1 MLTRYT
7 AASYVFFQSRRPV
20 LFAAVILACLACAV
34 IASRLVVREDVRAL
48 LPSEPKR
55 LAESFTLL
63 REAPFMRRL
72 SITVGGA
79 GHDPIVLA
87 DAFAEALRSEEIPRV
102 ITGPG
107 VSPSPAMLAAL
118 CDVLP
123 SLLNAE
129 ELPAFEP
136 VLAPSAMRASLEAD
150 KRTLLTPQGL
160 ALRSLVAKD
169 PLGLRNVLFKRL
181 ASSGGANFSG
191 SGGARLHEGHIVDVS
206 GRYAMVLAEP
216 ASSMSDSA
224 AARVVMARVEK
235 AAASLPA
242 DAEVIVVGAYRHTDV
257 NASAVKDD
265 LAKILP
271 VSFLL
276 LGVLF
281 FIFIRSVRGVC
292 LFLLPAASLGFAVA
306 FAGITMGSVSGIVI
320 GFGSVV
326 IGITADYAIHVFY
339 AVTTV
344 AGASDPTKALGE
356 VSRPLFIGALTT
368 LAAFAALLFSK
379 ISAVSQMAV
388 FAMAGV
394 GAAFLLGLF
403 VLPHCLLARPSPGR
417 AESPDLDKPD
427 RRYVFRNSTAVG
439 IWLAIIVSMVVSAIF
454 VPVSGDIKQL
464 GYMPRSVLADEE
476 KSARLWKTPSDGALV
491 VVKGES
497 GEGGLEKALEANDAV
512 WRLLTVNGRTEN
524 APIISLAPYLP
535 SRKTQTAHHA
545 AWKAFW
551 ENRKD
556 GTLAALAPLAAETG
570 FSAGAFQPFADWL
583 ESEPEF
589 VTPAKLESFGLS
601 IFAGSLLTRDSE
613 GRNLVYTIVPSGFDI
628 GGELGAA
635 LTEAGAEVVSGE
647 HYREDVSEITRED
660 CLKFC
665 LFACIAIGGAL
676 YALFR
681 SFSRWALAIFPLA
694 SGVLAVTAVFH
705 LFGFA
710 MTVFHAAALPLI
722 MGLAADYGIF
732 MVHSLEKGTLAATE
746 KAVLLSGLTTLASFG
761 TLVLAKHPALY
772 SLGVTVGFGLAVAV
786 FAALWGIPR
795 LGKQASVVEEGR

>member
-1 MLTRYT
+1 MLARCA
-7 AASYVFFQSRRPV
+7 AASYVFFQSRRPA

-34 IASRLVVREDVRAL
+34 IASRLVVREDIRAL
-48 LPSEPKR
+48 LPSEPER

-102 ITGPG
+102 ITGPDLA
-107 VSPSPAMLAAL
+107 PSPAMLTAL

-123 SLLNAE
+123 SLSDAE
-129 ELPAFEP
+129 ELSAFESI
-136 VLAPSAMRASLEAD
+136 LAPSAMRASLEAD
-150 KRTLLTPQGL
+150 KKTLLTPRGL

-181 ASSGGANFSG
+181 ASSGGANFPG

-216 ASSMSDSA
+216 VSSMSDSA
-224 AARVVMARVEK
+224 AARKVMARVEK
-235 AAASLPA
+235 ATASLPA

-257 NASAVKDD
+257 NASAVKGD

-271 VSFLL
+271 VSFVL

-281 FIFIRSVRGVC
+281 FMFIRSLRGIC
-292 LFLLPAASLGFAVA
+292 LFLLPVASLGFAVA
-306 FAGITMGSVSGIVI
+306 FAGVTMGSVSGIVI

-339 AVTTV
+339 AVTTA
-344 AGASDPTKALGE
+344 AGDSDTPKALGA

-388 FAMAGV
+388 FAMAGI
-394 GAAFLLGLF
+394 GAAFLLSLF
-403 VLPHCLLARPSPGR
+403 VLPHCLLARSSPVR
-417 AESPDLDKPD
+417 EAFPDAEKPV
-427 RRYVFRNSTAVG
+427 RHYVFRNFPAVG
-439 IWLAIIVSMVVSAIF
+439 IWLAVTVSMVVSAIF
-454 VPVSGDIKQL
+454 VPVSGDIKKL
-464 GYMPRSVLADEE
+464 GYMPRSIVADEE
-476 KSARLWKTPSDGALV
+476 KSARLWKTPRDGALV
-491 VVKGES
+491 VVKGEP

-512 WRLLTVNGRTEN
+512 WRLLTVNGREG
-524 APIISLAPYLP
+524 APIISVAPYLP
-535 SRKTQTAHHA
+535 SQKTQTARHA

-551 ENRKD
+551 GNRKD
-556 GTLAALAPLAAETG
+556 GTLAALAPLAAESG

-601 IFAGSLLTRDSE
+601 IFAGSLLARDSE

-628 GGELGAA
+628 GGELEAA
-635 LTEAGAEVVSGE
+635 LAEAGAEVVSGE
-647 HYREDVSEITRED
+647 HYREDVSDITRED
-660 CLKFC
+660 CLRFC
-665 LFACIAIGGAL
+665 LFAFLAISGAL

-761 TLVLAKHPALY
+761 ALVLAKHPALY
-772 SLGVTVGFGLAVAV
+772 SLGVTVGFGLSIAV

-795 LGKQASVVEEGR
+795 LGKQASAAGEGR